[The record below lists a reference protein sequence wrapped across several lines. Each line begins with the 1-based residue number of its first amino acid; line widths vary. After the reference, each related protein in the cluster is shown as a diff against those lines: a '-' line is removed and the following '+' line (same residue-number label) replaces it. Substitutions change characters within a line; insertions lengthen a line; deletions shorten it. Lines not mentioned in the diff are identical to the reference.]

1 MPIVKKLE
9 TTIKK
14 NPNFISQLSENP
26 KSIKKLATD
35 PEVAKLS
42 VILKKNNVKVTK
54 DSIKKLRTA
63 ASNDP
68 AKLST
73 LDVIDGIAQMGI
85 VATFGAM
92 FLCILAATGYGIYMA
107 VSLMVN
113 S

>member
-26 KSIKKLATD
+26 KSIKKLAEN
-35 PEVAKLS
+35 PEVAKMS
-42 VILKKNNVKVTK
+42 VILKNNNVKVTK
-54 DSIKKLRTA
+54 DGINKLRTA

-73 LDVIDGIAQMGI
+73 LDAIERIAEMGT
-85 VATFGAM
+85 VAAFGAL
-92 FLCILAATGYGIYMA
+92 FLSILAGVGYGIYMA
-107 VSLMVN
+107 ATLEFKS
-113 S
+113 